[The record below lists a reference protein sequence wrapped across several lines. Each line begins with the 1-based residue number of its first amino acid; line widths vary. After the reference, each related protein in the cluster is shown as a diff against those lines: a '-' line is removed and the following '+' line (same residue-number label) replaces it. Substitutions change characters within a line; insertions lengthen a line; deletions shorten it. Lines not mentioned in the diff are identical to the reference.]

1 MGGNVRSQEL
11 GLVMVMRKWNPF
23 SGFFDIRCPVLCL
36 RTLCRM
42 KMLVWKIE
50 ISGNFFMINVK
61 IYAKIDLRR
70 IAYKIQRNT

>member
-23 SGFFDIRCPVLCL
+23 SGFFDIRCLVLCL

-42 KMLVWKIE
+42 KM
-50 ISGNFFMINVK
+50 MM
-61 IYAKIDLRR
+61 
-70 IAYKIQRNT
+70 